1 MIVKIYLLGLL
12 SVLCVDSFN
21 VEIQESKI
29 RLTSGDTL
37 HLQCK
42 SDSAYEYCMFS
53 APLGDQCKYEWKRAD
68 WNITRQECDAGLEA
82 RTVFTGDYDDHECS
96 VSVGEVSP
104 ADAGL
109 WRCRLESYVYG
120 HTRGTVRISE
130 IEVEVTIPTTTTTTT
145 TTTTVKARE
154 GRGLVYE
161 IEDRR
166 VDEEVKVGASSQFL
180 KSGVFPVTMVM
191 VMSLLTLMVISTII
205 LATKLSKKK
214 KTKKYEVSDSET
226 ASANIPDKKIIQI
239 EEVATEEDTS
249 GDLKNDN
256 EYLHEIFPHLIN
268 FPQNSDQNQSKP
280 PGAGPGL
287 VGLSYV

>member
-1 MIVKIYLLGLL
+1 
-12 SVLCVDSFN
+12 
-21 VEIQESKI
+21 
-29 RLTSGDTL
+29 
-37 HLQCK
+37 
-42 SDSAYEYCMFS
+42 MFS

-68 WNITRQECDAGLEA
+68 WNITRQESDAGLEA

-96 VSVGEVSP
+96 VSVGEVPP

-145 TTTTVKARE
+145 TSTTTTSTVKARE
-154 GRGLVYE
+154 GRGLVHE
-161 IEDRR
+161 IEDR
-166 VDEEVKVGASSQFL
+166 VLDEEVKVGASSQFL

-191 VMSLLTLMVISTII
+191 VMSLLTLLVISTII

-214 KTKKYEVSDSET
+214 KT
-226 ASANIPDKKIIQI
+226 IQI
-239 EEVATEEDTS
+239 EEAATEEDTS

-280 PGAGPGL
+280 PGPGPGL